1 MMSRLATIV
10 RDVRID
16 VGVPARFE
24 RYALLDRGSY
34 EYARVDAPA
43 AIAALATE
51 LTGRDLAV
59 MSARV
64 IRLSPGDYIL
74 AHHDHVHD
82 DHLVEVMLDLSPL
95 AVPGA
100 EVRYERGGRMFF
112 VFPSTPGA
120 ASVVEREPGTRC
132 HHTYV
137 SRRQPARV
145 TRMVVLLKA

>member
-1 MMSRLATIV
+1 MMSRVATIV
-10 RDVRID
+10 RGVRID
-16 VGVPARFE
+16 VTVPATFE

-34 EYARVDAPA
+34 EHARVDAPA

-51 LTGRDLAV
+51 VTGRDLTV
-59 MSARV
+59 MWARV
-64 IRLSPGDYIL
+64 LRLSPGDYVL

-82 DHLVEVMLDLSPL
+82 DHLVEVMLELSPL

-100 EVRYERGGRMFF
+100 EVRYQRGGKMFF

-137 SRRQPARV
+137 SRRQAAQV